1 MSRLPFLLPLRNTRP
16 LPERLLLRDVL
27 AFVFVGVVLVAAA
40 AAATGFDL
48 DFDLPYFFDIT
59 ADEWKQRDMLLLHC
73 DSIDKLDCKG

>member
-1 MSRLPFLLPLRNTRP
+1 M
-16 LPERLLLRDVL
+16 
-27 AFVFVGVVLVAAA
+27 FVGVVLVAAA